1 MTALLQIND
10 LSVRF
15 ATPEG
20 EVRAVEKLNL
30 QLEAGQT
37 LAVVGESGSGKTQ
50 AFMAALG
57 LLARNGQATGEVLFE
72 NANLLA
78 MDRAALDEVRGDQ
91 ISFIFQDPMTALN
104 PSLTIARQLTEVLE
118 RHRGLSAREAREQS
132 IDMLT
137 RVGLPDAAHRID
149 TYSHR
154 LSGGMRQRVMI
165 AMALLCRP
173 RILIADE
180 PTTALDVTL
189 QAQILE
195 LFIELKREYG
205 SSVVLITHD
214 LGVVATLAETVAVMY
229 AGRIVEMGLVD
240 DIFAAPRHPYTRALL
255 QSTPRTDHPDAALK
269 PIEGQPPNLQQL
281 PPGCAFHPRCSEAFA
296 RCGMDVPSFL
306 RDGHHGSACFR
317 DGHEARETVAE
328 EAP

>member
-1 MTALLQIND
+1 MTALLQIID

-137 RVGLPDAAHRID
+137 TVGLPDAAHRID

-255 QSTPRTDHPDAALK
+255 QQETPVLM
-269 PIEGQPPNLQQL
+269 NL
-281 PPGCAFHPRCSEAFA
+281 
-296 RCGMDVPSFL
+296 
-306 RDGHHGSACFR
+306 
-317 DGHEARETVAE
+317 
-328 EAP
+328 